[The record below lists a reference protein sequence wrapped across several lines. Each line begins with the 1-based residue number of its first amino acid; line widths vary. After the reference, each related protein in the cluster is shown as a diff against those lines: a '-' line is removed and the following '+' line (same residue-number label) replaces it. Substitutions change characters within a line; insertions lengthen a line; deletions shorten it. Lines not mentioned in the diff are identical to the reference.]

1 MVRARRWDRLRT
13 VALATLLVATALATG
28 VAAQEGPDAWPMLQH
43 APDRRSSV
51 GDAGGGTG
59 KLIWRTTL
67 EGDWWWGRSSPAVVG
82 DTVYV
87 GTRGPNGSGYVHALD
102 VQTGERRW
110 RTRTD
115 GAVHSSPAVVAGTV
129 YVGAQDGRLYA
140 LDASTGEVAWRQKL
154 AGKVFSSPAVVDGTV
169 YVGASDGTVRALD
182 AQTGSVEWRF
192 VTGGNVRSSPAVAD
206 GTVYVGSDD
215 GRLYALDAATGVP
228 DWQLDTGSV
237 VESSPAVGGDR
248 VYVGNANGSVVA
260 VDRSTGTERWSLDIS
275 VPQRSPITYADGV
288 IYFGAIDGTV
298 WSVADGGDEPRV
310 RWTNATDNQIVAG
323 VAVAAGNVY
332 VPSTDTRLY
341 AFDAATGDEVWTY
354 QHTSWIGSSPAVVD
368 GRLHL
373 FAHDAIFALDAG
385 AGLPDDGG
393 GDGGDGGDGEPMPR
407 LPGPPLVGVVVA
419 AAAAAWLRSRSHR
432 KHEG

>member
-1 MVRARRWDRLRT
+1 MVRARRWERLRT
-13 VALATLLVATALATG
+13 VALAALLVTTALAIG
-28 VAAQEGPDAWPMLQH
+28 VEAQEGPDAWPMLQH

-102 VQTGERRW
+102 VASGERRW
-110 RTRTD
+110 RTPTD
-115 GAVHSSPAVVAGTV
+115 GAVHSSPAVVGGTV

-140 LDASTGEVAWRQKL
+140 LDADSGEIDWRQEI
-154 AGKVFSSPAVVDGTV
+154 AEKVFSSPAVVDGTV
-169 YVGASDGTVRALD
+169 HVGASDGTIRALD
-182 AQTGSVEWRF
+182 AATGSVEWRF
-192 VTGGNVRSSPAVAD
+192 ATGGNVRSSPAVAD

-215 GRLYALDAATGVP
+215 GVLYALDAATGVIA
-228 DWQLDTGSV
+228 WRFDTGSE

-248 VYVGNANGSVVA
+248 VYVGNANGSVMA

-275 VPQRSPITYADGV
+275 VPQRSPVTFEEGV

-298 WSVADGGDEPRV
+298 WSVADDGDEPEV
-310 RWTNATDNQIVAG
+310 RWTNATSSEIVAG

-332 VPSTDTRLY
+332 VPSTDTHLY
-341 AFDAATGDEVWTY
+341 AFDAATGDGVWTY
-354 QHTSWIGSSPAVVD
+354 KHTSWIGASPAVVD
-368 GRLHL
+368 GRLHM
-373 FAHDAIFALDAG
+373 FSHNAIFALDAG
-385 AGLPDDGG
+385 AGLPGDD
-393 GDGGDGGDGEPMPR
+393 DGGDGGDGEPLPG
-407 LPGPPLVGVVVA
+407 LPGPRLAGVVVA
-419 AAAAAWLRSRSHR
+419 AAAAAWLRNRR